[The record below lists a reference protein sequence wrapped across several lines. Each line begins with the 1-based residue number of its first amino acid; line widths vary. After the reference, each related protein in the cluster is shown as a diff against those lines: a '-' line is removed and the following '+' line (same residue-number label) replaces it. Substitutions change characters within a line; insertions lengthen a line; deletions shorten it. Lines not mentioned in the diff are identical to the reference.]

1 MATPQSASVVLD
13 VSNICSL
20 HVNAGQYMSIWFKF
34 KLIRFSSWYVKIVEN
49 KENINLRAY
58 FLSKEPTSAQLL
70 IWIQISSCQSNIFTK
85 HIQIQTNVTI
95 YNVVFWLQKIKITW
109 QFMFPF
115 SVLFMSLE
123 WRLIQLVS
131 TFLFRSQKPQ
141 CTLFG
146 FQSKMNTALLL
157 FWCKLH

>member
-1 MATPQSASVVLD
+1 MMLLFISFQT
-13 VSNICSL
+13 ICSL
-20 HVNAGQYMSIWFKF
+20 HMNACQYMSIWFKF

-58 FLSKEPTSAQLL
+58 FLSKEPSSSQLL

-131 TFLFRSQKPQ
+131 TFLFWSQKP
-141 CTLFG
+141 
-146 FQSKMNTALLL
+146 
-157 FWCKLH
+157 